1 VALVRLSDQL
11 VDEAHGLGEGTIV
24 LAVVAEASRE
34 VAIECGGLVTDPTW
48 LTIMDFR
55 PA

>member
-1 VALVRLSDQL
+1 VLALWITCAVVLPVLALVFY
-11 VDEAHGLGEGTIV
+11 
-24 LAVVAEASRE
+24 
-34 VAIECGGLVTDPTW
+34 PTW